1 MANSMMQAP
10 PGSRQSR
17 LALLGLVLALVS
29 ALVAIL
35 SGFGSR
41 WGWWPFGVGFTLLKW
56 AVYVA
61 LAGVVISLID
71 LVRARGLGRGYA
83 VAGFMIALVVVL
95 LPLNYLR
102 LARSVPPIH
111 DITTDT
117 DNPPGF
123 VAILPLRKNA
133 ANSADYAG
141 PALAAQQLKAYP
153 EIKPM
158 VLEVTADQAFQ
169 QALTAAREM
178 GWAIIAENP
187 DEGRIEATDTTTWFG
202 FKDDIVIRVTPAGQG
217 SRVDVRSVSRVGVSD
232 VGTNARRITAY
243 LKKLAA
249 SRR

>member
-141 PALAAQQLKAYP
+141 LALAAQQLKAYP

-249 SRR
+249 SSR